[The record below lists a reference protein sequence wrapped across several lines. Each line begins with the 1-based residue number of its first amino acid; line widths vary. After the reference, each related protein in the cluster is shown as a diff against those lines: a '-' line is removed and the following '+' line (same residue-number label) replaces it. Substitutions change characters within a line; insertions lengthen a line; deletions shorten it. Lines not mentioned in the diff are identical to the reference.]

1 MTQGVYCFHTKRHT
15 YYQYTEEHGEKTSDE
30 DGSALFTWIY
40 EAKVVKKIPFTQL
53 HIYFDNCA
61 GELILVLNLSMVLT
75 L

>member
-30 DGSALFTWIY
+30 VGSALFTWIY
-40 EAKVVKKIPFTQL
+40 EAKVVKKRPFTQL